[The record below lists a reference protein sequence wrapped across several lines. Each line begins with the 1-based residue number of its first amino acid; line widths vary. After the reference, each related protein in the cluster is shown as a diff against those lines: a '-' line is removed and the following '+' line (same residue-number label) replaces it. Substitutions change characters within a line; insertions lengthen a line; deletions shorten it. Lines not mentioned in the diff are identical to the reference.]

1 MLATIAQAFEPL
13 TCIIKTPIMTDMNEP
28 LDDFFDPKEE
38 NLIPDSNE
46 KLVATFSHLG
56 IVAGTIV
63 PFGSVLLPLI
73 LWLVYKD
80 KSEYVA
86 YHAKEA
92 LNFQLTMLIGFI
104 ASAILIFVFIG
115 IPLLIALAI
124 VDLVFCIIAAIR
136 ANEGERY
143 RYPYT
148 FRFVK

>member
-1 MLATIAQAFEPL
+1 
-13 TCIIKTPIMTDMNEP
+13 MTDMNEP

-46 KLVATFSHLG
+46 KMVATFSHLG

-92 LNFQLTMLIGFI
+92 LNFQLTMLIGFV
-104 ASAILIFVFIG
+104 ASAILIFVVIG
-115 IPLLIALAI
+115 IPLLIVLAI
-124 VDLVFCIIAAIR
+124 VDLVFCIIAAMR
-136 ANEGERY
+136 AGCSQ
-143 RYPYT
+143 
-148 FRFVK
+148 FVPWPIDKADLTNALEVRVGF

>member
-1 MLATIAQAFEPL
+1 
-13 TCIIKTPIMTDMNEP
+13 MTDMNEP

-46 KLVATFSHLG
+46 KMVATFSHLG

-63 PFGSVLLPLI
+63 PFGSVLSPLI
-73 LWLVYKD
+73 LWMVYKD

-92 LNFQLTMLIGFI
+92 LNFQLTMLIGFV
-104 ASAILIFVFIG
+104 ASAILIFVVIG
-115 IPLLIALAI
+115 IPLLIVLAI
-124 VDLVFCIIAAIR
+124 VDLVFCIIAAMR

-143 RYPYT
+143 SYPYT
-148 FRFVK
+148 FRFIK

>member
-1 MLATIAQAFEPL
+1 
-13 TCIIKTPIMTDMNEP
+13 MTDMNEP

-46 KLVATFSHLG
+46 KMVATFSHLG

-92 LNFQLTMLIGFI
+92 LNFQLTMLIGFV
-104 ASAILIFVFIG
+104 ASAILIFVVIG
-115 IPLLIALAI
+115 IPLLIVLAI
-124 VDLVFCIIAAIR
+124 VDLVFCIIAAMR

-148 FRFVK
+148 FRFIK

>member
-1 MLATIAQAFEPL
+1 
-13 TCIIKTPIMTDMNEP
+13 MTDMNEP

-46 KLVATFSHLG
+46 KMVATFSHLG

-92 LNFQLTMLIGFI
+92 LNFQLTMLIGFV
-104 ASAILIFVFIG
+104 ASAILIFVVIG
-115 IPLLIALAI
+115 IPLLIVLAI
-124 VDLVFCIIAAIR
+124 VDLVFCIIAAMR

-143 RYPYT
+143 SYPYT
-148 FRFVK
+148 FRFIK

>member
-1 MLATIAQAFEPL
+1 
-13 TCIIKTPIMTDMNEP
+13 MTDMNEP

-46 KLVATFSHLG
+46 KMVATFSHLG

-92 LNFQLTMLIGFI
+92 LNFQLTMLIGFV
-104 ASAILIFVFIG
+104 ASAILIFVVIG
-115 IPLLIALAI
+115 IPLLIVLAI
-124 VDLVFCIIAAIR
+124 VDLVFCIIAAMR
-136 ANEGERY
+136 PNEGERY
-143 RYPYT
+143 SYPYA
-148 FRFVK
+148 FRFIK